1 MGAHNGHPFIIVCFS
16 ELLGF
21 GQVSLASLLLDDG
34 TPEHKK
40 CNNDDK
46 EKDRYARDRYK
57 DFTKPSPSG
66 LLLGIDF
73 DVRSFRRDIHR

>member
-46 EKDRYARDRYK
+46 EKDRYARDRY
-57 DFTKPSPSG
+57 
-66 LLLGIDF
+66 
-73 DVRSFRRDIHR
+73 